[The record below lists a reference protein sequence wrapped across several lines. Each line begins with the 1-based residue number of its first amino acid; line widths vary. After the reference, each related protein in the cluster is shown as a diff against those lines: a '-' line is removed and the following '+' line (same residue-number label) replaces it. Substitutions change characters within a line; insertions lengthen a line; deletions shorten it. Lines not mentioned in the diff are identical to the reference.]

1 MFLEDIETVRP
12 KFAIS
17 WRNNRLLRES
27 DYVVTYITHTHGGA
41 YQYAEKAKRQK
52 KNVINLGILSKIVYN
67 ETKQTAT

>member
-17 WRNNRLLRES
+17 WRNNRLLCES

-41 YQYAEKAKRQK
+41 YQYAEKAKGQR
-52 KNVINLGILSKIVYN
+52 KNVINPGILSKIVV
-67 ETKQTAT
+67 